1 MRNVTLR
8 SGATSVET
16 RASFGVDTRGGA
28 GAGAGGAEANRS
40 MRSSRAF
47 HGSGFASGPPT
58 REVHQDRRPSP
69 SRRATSGRPSPF
81 GSPVR
86 ANATQ

>member
-1 MRNVTLR
+1 MPEPSIQSPRSLTSLAFGAQMRNVTLR

-16 RASFGVDTRGGA
+16 RVSFGVDTRAGA

-47 HGSGFASGPPT
+47 QGSGFAAGPPT
-58 REVHQDRRPSP
+58 AKSMRMSSFAE
-69 SRRATSGRPSPF
+69 
-81 GSPVR
+81 
-86 ANATQ
+86 